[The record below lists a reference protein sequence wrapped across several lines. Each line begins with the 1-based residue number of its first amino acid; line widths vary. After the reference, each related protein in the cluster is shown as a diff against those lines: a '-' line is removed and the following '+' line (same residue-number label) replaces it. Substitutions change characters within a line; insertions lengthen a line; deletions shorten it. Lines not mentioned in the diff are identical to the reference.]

1 MGTGGADSKN
11 DTPAAR
17 GRFAPDGVAPPLVR
31 FDRVS
36 KQFSDVPAVAEVA
49 LDIFPGEFF
58 ALLGP
63 SGCGKTTLLR
73 LLAGFEM
80 PDAGRILLD
89 GRDLAAVPPFRRPV
103 NMMFQSYAL
112 FPHLTVEGN
121 VAFGLKQERLP
132 KSEIAARVAEMLALV
147 KLEGFAKRRPDA
159 LSGGQRQ
166 RVALARSLVK
176 RPRVLLLDEPL
187 SNLDAKLREEMR
199 FEIRQLQRQ
208 LRITTLY
215 VTHDQGEALAL
226 SDLIAVMR
234 AGTILAVGKPQ
245 EIYNRPTNRFVAEFV
260 GLANFLDGRVV
271 EPGGGV
277 LGVVETVGHG
287 PIRCTIPATLPA
299 GATVTVS
306 VRPEHIRLFRE
317 APPPEAKDNILV
329 GSVKVVSFMGE
340 FNDCQLT
347 VGETTF
353 RVRTDP
359 FLRPRRGEQVYLH
372 LDAESCVALPREDR

>member
-1 MGTGGADSKN
+1 MIRVEGLRKAFETERSRL
-11 DTPAAR
+11 AAV
-17 GRFAPDGVAPPLVR
+17 DGVSFEIPEGR
-31 FDRVS
+31 
-36 KQFSDVPAVAEVA
+36 
-49 LDIFPGEFF
+49 IFT
-58 ALLGP
+58 LLGP
-63 SGCGKTTLLR
+63 SGCGKTTTMRCVAGLEKPETGEIVIGDEPVFSSARR
-73 LLAGFEM
+73 LF
-80 PDAGRILLD
+80 
-89 GRDLAAVPPFRRPV
+89 VPPNKRAIGMV
-103 NMMFQSYAL
+103 FQSYAIW
-112 FPHLTVEGN
+112 PHMTVFDN
-121 VAFGLKQERLP
+121 VAFPLVVEKRP
-132 KSEIAARVAEMLALV
+132 RAEIRERVADVLKIVGLSG
-147 KLEGFAKRRPDA
+147 LEDRPA
-159 LSGGQRQ
+159 PRLSGGQQQ
-166 RVALARSLVK
+166 RVALARALVK

-234 AGTILAVGKPQ
+234 AGKILAVGKPQ
-245 EIYNRPTNRFVAEFV
+245 EIYNRPTNRFVADFV

-271 EPGGGV
+271 EPGGDV
-277 LGVVETVGHG
+277 LGLVETAAHG

-299 GATVTVS
+299 GEAVTVS

-317 APPPEAKDNILV
+317 APPPEVKDNILV

-340 FNDCQLT
+340 FNDCQLA

-372 LDAESCVALPREDR
+372 LDPDSCVAVPREDR